1 MKSRVVTKLSRI
13 VLTYGIVDSTLTM
26 LSDICKDYSISVRPV
41 MPSELDVKVSNLL
54 KITQLNTEEYPI
66 GTTPCIVISGLDS
79 SIMDSFLDN
88 IKSVGINIPIKAM
101 VTPSNQNWSF
111 RHLLEEISLEHERLS
126 KK

>member
-1 MKSRVVTKLSRI
+1 MKSRVVTKPSRI

-26 LSDICKDYSISVRPV
+26 LLNVCKDYSISVRTV
-41 MPSELDVKVSNLL
+41 MPSELDIKVSNLL
-54 KITQLNTEEYPI
+54 KVTQLNIEEYPI
-66 GTTPCIVISGLDS
+66 ETIPCIIISGLDS
-79 SIMDSFLDN
+79 STMDSFLDN

-101 VTPSNQNWSF
+101 ITPSNQNWSF

>member
-54 KITQLNTEEYPI
+54 KITQLNIEEYPI
-66 GTTPCIVISGLDS
+66 GTTPCMVISGLDS

-101 VTPSNQNWSF
+101 VTPSNQNWNF